1 MGTVLRYI
9 VSIVGAVLCV
19 AIAILF
25 LMLADTKNDLQVAQA
40 QLVTAQEHLKI
51 QEQTIKALEKQYAV
65 VTKNLNQL
73 NKDFSEI
80 ETETQD
86 RLLEF
91 TIVPEDTTTEY
102 SNKLNAALLDL
113 GAASQ

>member
-9 VSIVGAVLCV
+9 VGIVGAVLCV

-51 QEQTIKALEKQYAV
+51 QEH
-65 VTKNLNQL
+65 N
-73 NKDFSEI
+73 
-80 ETETQD
+80 
-86 RLLEF
+86 
-91 TIVPEDTTTEY
+91 
-102 SNKLNAALLDL
+102 
-113 GAASQ
+113 